1 MFKNDIKNGKKYR
14 ILIVC
19 TAIFFLGLVGTASAK
34 TWYVDDDGG
43 ADFIR
48 IEAAIN
54 AASAGDTI
62 IVRESP

>member
-1 MFKNDIKNGKKYR
+1 
-14 ILIVC
+14 VW
-19 TAIFFLGLVGTASAK
+19 TAILFLGLVGTASAK
-34 TWYVDDDGG
+34 TWYVDVDGR
-43 ADFIR
+43 ANFTR

>member
-1 MFKNDIKNGKKYR
+1 MGCCLYALRFS
-14 ILIVC
+14 
-19 TAIFFLGLVGTASAK
+19 FWGLVGTASAK

-62 IVRESP
+62 IVRESL